1 MCLTGGVHHGEFL
14 SLFKIVYNYGIFMVM
29 KNEIIKI
36 IERLLEDYKEEKIN
50 KEDAISK
57 IKEMYF
63 EDIGFAKIDHHR
75 LLRRD
80 FPEVIYGTGK
90 TQEQILEIAKKIL
103 NYSSVLL
110 VTRTTVETFKLLKK
124 EIKNIKFNSRSNII
138 YTPLDIPDDN
148 LSEGIT
154 VICAGTSDINVAEE
168 AAITGYLMKN
178 KVRKIYDVGVAGI
191 HRLVSFK
198 DELDQSNVIIAV
210 AGMEGALPGVV
221 SSMVDCP
228 VIGVPTS
235 VGYGASFKGIS
246 PLLTMLNSCSPGVIV
261 VNIDNGFGAGY
272 AAGIINRV
280 IKRGKST

>member
-1 MCLTGGVHHGEFL
+1 
-14 SLFKIVYNYGIFMVM
+14 MVM
-29 KNEIIKI
+29 KNEINRI
-36 IERLLEDYKEEKIN
+36 IERLLENYKEEKIN

-90 TQEQILEIAKKIL
+90 TPEQILEIAKKIL

-110 VTRTTVETFKLLKK
+110 VTRTTIETFKLLKK

-138 YTPLDIPDDN
+138 YTPLDIPDGN

-154 VICAGTSDINVAEE
+154 VICAGTSDISVAEE
-168 AAITGYLMKN
+168 AAVTAYLMKN

-198 DELDQSNVIIAV
+198 DELNRSNVIIAV

-235 VGYGASFKGIS
+235 VGYGTSFKGIS
-246 PLLTMLNSCSPGVIV
+246 PLLTMLNSCSPGVVV

>member
-1 MCLTGGVHHGEFL
+1 
-14 SLFKIVYNYGIFMVM
+14 MVM
-29 KNEIIKI
+29 KNEIYKI
-36 IERLLEDYKEEKIN
+36 IGRLLENYKEEKIN

-90 TQEQILEIAKKIL
+90 TPEQILEIAKKIL
-103 NYSSVLL
+103 NYSPVLL
-110 VTRTTVETFKLLKK
+110 VTRTTIETFKLLKK

-138 YTPLDIPDDN
+138 YTPLDIPDGN

-154 VICAGTSDINVAEE
+154 VICAGTSDISVAEE
-168 AAITGYLMKN
+168 AAVTAYLMKN

-191 HRLVSFK
+191 HRLISFK
-198 DELDQSNVIIAV
+198 DELNRSNVIIAV

-235 VGYGASFKGIS
+235 VGYGTSFKGIS
-246 PLLTMLNSCSPGVIV
+246 PLLTMLNSCSPGVVV

>member
-1 MCLTGGVHHGEFL
+1 
-14 SLFKIVYNYGIFMVM
+14 MVM
-29 KNEIIKI
+29 KNEIYKI
-36 IERLLEDYKEEKIN
+36 IGRLLENYKEEKIN

-90 TQEQILEIAKKIL
+90 TPEQILEIAKKIL
-103 NYSSVLL
+103 NYSPVLL
-110 VTRTTVETFKLLKK
+110 VTRTTIETFKLLKK

-138 YTPLDIPDDN
+138 YTPLDIPDGN

-154 VICAGTSDINVAEE
+154 VICAGTSDISVAEE
-168 AAITGYLMKN
+168 AAVTAYLMKN

-198 DELDQSNVIIAV
+198 DELNRSNVIIAV

-235 VGYGASFKGIS
+235 VGYGTSFKGIS
-246 PLLTMLNSCSPGVIV
+246 PLLTMLNSCSPGVVV